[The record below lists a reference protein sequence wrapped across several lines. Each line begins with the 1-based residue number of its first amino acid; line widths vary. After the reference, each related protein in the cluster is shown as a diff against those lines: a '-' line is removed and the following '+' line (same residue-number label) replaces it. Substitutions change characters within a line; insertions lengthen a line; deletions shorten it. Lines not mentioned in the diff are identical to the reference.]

1 MVLQNFF
8 LNVKHWK
15 GTSRLTHESWKMLLI
30 KLLISLKKDGV
41 CFFKKGLMKM
51 TERWDEY
58 LSVPFLESET
68 SI

>member
-1 MVLQNFF
+1 MENASHKVTD
-8 LNVKHWK
+8 K
-15 GTSRLTHESWKMLLI
+15 S
-30 KLLISLKKDGV
+30 KKRWGM
-41 CFFKKGLMKM
+41 FFKKGLMKM